1 MLLIRLIRSMA
12 RLQKNEDKIL
22 RTSWAKLL
30 QLSHNLVNLTQCDL
44 NKNQIQKMMENVSG
58 FHQENKTR
66 KSLLQEKPL
75 QKHCSKH
82 FPSPF

>member
-1 MLLIRLIRSMA
+1 M
-12 RLQKNEDKIL
+12 L

-30 QLSHNLVNLTQCDL
+30 HVSHNLVNLTQCDL

-58 FHQENKTR
+58 PHQENKIC

-82 FPSPF
+82 FASPF